1 MKNLS
6 QSMAF
11 RSITRSACVLLMMVL
26 TIKSAFPQA
35 PGGFTYQAVLRD
47 ASGTVKANTDVSLT
61 LTLLRGSVTGS
72 VIYSETHEART
83 NGFGLITLEIGSKS
97 PDGLFGID
105 WTDGPV
111 YVKTEVDG
119 IDMGTSVMLSV
130 PYALYALKSG
140 TADENDPVFT
150 HHPSNDI
157 SSTGISQWNTAY
169 GWGDHGAAGYASG
182 THNHSAS
189 AITSG
194 TLPASRGGTGISSFT
209 AGNYLSAGGTTTLQQ
224 RTPAQVLSDI
234 GAAESSHTHAS
245 MCTGSGYAGKLAY
258 WTDTRNLSYDNS
270 MHWDNSTGRLGIG
283 TSSPGRMLDVTE
295 DIEVNTLRIGRGG
308 GNDAS
313 NTTVGIAA
321 LSLNTSGT
329 NNTAFGYGALF
340 LNTDGVRNTAN
351 GYQAL
356 AENTSG
362 DYNTACGYMALK
374 SNSTGNKNCA
384 IGNDA
389 LTGNKEGIGNTAAG
403 IAALNDNTSGDYN
416 VAVGHWALGSN
427 TTGNNNVAVGNQALY
442 QNSSGENNVV
452 VGDDAGMFITGSNNV
467 VIGSG
472 AGVPA
477 SAGSNQVRI
486 GNIAVTYAGVEVAW
500 DITSDIRKKESVR
513 KLAYGIEFV
522 SHLKPVDY
530 IRRNNESRTREVGFI
545 AQDVEVLLKEAGI
558 NDYGLLN
565 KDDNGFL
572 ELRYND
578 FIPIL
583 TRAIQEQQQE
593 IEMLKEEIRIL
604 KSMVL
609 RTAEK

>member
-1 MKNLS
+1 
-6 QSMAF
+6 
-11 RSITRSACVLLMMVL
+11 
-26 TIKSAFPQA
+26 
-35 PGGFTYQAVLRD
+35 
-47 ASGTVKANTDVSLT
+47 
-61 LTLLRGSVTGS
+61 
-72 VIYSETHEART
+72 
-83 NGFGLITLEIGSKS
+83 
-97 PDGLFGID
+97 
-105 WTDGPV
+105 
-111 YVKTEVDG
+111 
-119 IDMGTSVMLSV
+119 
-130 PYALYALKSG
+130 
-140 TADENDPVFT
+140 
-150 HHPSNDI
+150 
-157 SSTGISQWNTAY
+157 
-169 GWGDHGAAGYASG
+169 
-182 THNHSAS
+182 
-189 AITSG
+189 
-194 TLPASRGGTGISSFT
+194 
-209 AGNYLSAGGTTTLQQ
+209 
-224 RTPAQVLSDI
+224 
-234 GAAESSHTHAS
+234 
-245 MCTGSGYAGKLAY
+245 
-258 WTDTRNLSYDNS
+258 
-270 MHWDNSTGRLGIG
+270 
-283 TSSPGRMLDVTE
+283 MLDVTE

-442 QNSSGENNVV
+442 QNISGENNVV